1 MTLKEKLYRLCIA
14 EAEARIA
21 AAELNIRSAKDAQS
35 NETKSS
41 AGDKYETSREMME
54 QEISFNQ
61 TRLMEARKLK
71 HGLSLVNPSKQT
83 ATVQPGSLV
92 FTSRGNFYIA
102 TAIGLM
108 ILDTYTFQV
117 ISPSSPLARA
127 FAGKTEGDMVSMN
140 GQEYRITKLM

>member
-71 HGLSLVNPSKQT
+71 HGLSLC
-83 ATVQPGSLV
+83 
-92 FTSRGNFYIA
+92 
-102 TAIGLM
+102 
-108 ILDTYTFQV
+108 
-117 ISPSSPLARA
+117 
-127 FAGKTEGDMVSMN
+127 
-140 GQEYRITKLM
+140 